1 MAIGA
6 TSIIKDANGVN
17 ITVKDIASD
26 YLIEQAD
33 GTYHR
38 ENYRTDETMIQSGW
52 QQNTGFT
59 GYRKLPGGIII
70 QWLNTSITK
79 NASGSTFSQDFALPV
94 PMRVLVS
101 EATCVTINGSPDYNY
116 VYNTSARGVSVSGE
130 QNYSK
135 VRVSGIHITNNMSAE
150 TIGVDVLLIGIVV

>member
-1 MAIGA
+1 MADRRAEYRFKNGTVWDRLFFSILESCIIG
-6 TSIIKDANGVN
+6 
-17 ITVKDIASD
+17 
-26 YLIEQAD
+26 
-33 GTYHR
+33 
-38 ENYRTDETMIQSGW
+38 GW

-79 NASGSTFSQDFALPV
+79 NASSSAFSQDFALPV
-94 PMRVLVS
+94 PMRVLAA
-101 EATCVTINGSPDYNY
+101 EATCVTINGSSDYNY
-116 VYNTSARGVSVSGE
+116 VYNTAARGVSVSGE

-135 VRVSGIHITNNMSAE
+135 VRVSGMHVTEKASAE